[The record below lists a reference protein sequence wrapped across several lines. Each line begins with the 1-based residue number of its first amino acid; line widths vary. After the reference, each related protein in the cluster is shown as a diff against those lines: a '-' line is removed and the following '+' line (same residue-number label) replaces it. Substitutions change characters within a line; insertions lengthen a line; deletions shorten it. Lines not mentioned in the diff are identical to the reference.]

1 MDKRSLAFTLI
12 GVVFFLVYLAWANP
26 FAAFAEVGRF
36 NIGVYALA
44 VLIDQIGLLFFAASW
59 YLILR
64 AMRVNL
70 TFWGATQLSFTS
82 LFIGWLVPLPLMT
95 EMVRAYLVKDRSGSN
110 LGKALSSVLVHRS
123 YYNIAFG
130 MIIGGT
136 AIVTIASGR
145 EIPINPWVSW
155 FLITFAVLSVAVFSL
170 MLNTRVLSY
179 IYMKSPSW
187 VRRKVFDRFHDPE
200 SVEEGFQPVIE
211 DIGEAVDSLR
221 KNMGISL
228 IAFGM
233 LLFHWSAGAITAYL
247 SAEALGVHV
256 DVPTVVFAFAVVE
269 FLQQLNFFIP
279 SGIGLL
285 DAGLA
290 GAFVLAGVPLST
302 AAAISLLTRLATYWF
317 EVIVCVP
324 VALRFG
330 YKEFLAKYFAT
341 SG

>member
-1 MDKRSLAFTLI
+1 LDKRALAFTLI
-12 GVVFFLVYLAWANP
+12 GIAAFLVYLAWANP

-36 NIGVYALA
+36 NVGVYALA
-44 VLIDQIGLLFFAASW
+44 VLIDQVGLLFFAASW

-70 TFWGATQLSFTS
+70 TLWGAMQLSFTS
-82 LFIGWLVPLPLMT
+82 LFINWLVPLPLMT

-110 LGKALSSVLVHRS
+110 LGKGLSSVLVHRS

-130 MIIGGT
+130 LIIGGT
-136 AIVTIASGR
+136 ALVTIASGR
-145 EIPINPWVSW
+145 EIPINPGLCW
-155 FLITFAVLSVAVFSL
+155 FLTVFATLSVAVFSL

-179 IYMKSPSW
+179 SYKKSPAW
-187 VRRKVFDRFHDPE
+187 VRQRLFDRFHDPE
-200 SVEEGFQPVIE
+200 SVEEGFKPVIA
-211 DIGEAVDSLR
+211 DIGEAVGSLR
-221 KNMGISL
+221 ANMGINF

-247 SAEALGVHV
+247 SAEALGVHL

-290 GAFVLAGVPLST
+290 GVFVLAGVPLSM

-317 EVIVCVP
+317 EVVICAP
-324 VALRFG
+324 IAFSFG
-330 YKEFLAKYFAT
+330 YKEFLAKYFA
-341 SG
+341 SGG

>member
-12 GVVFFLVYLAWANP
+12 GVAFFLVYLAWTNP

-36 NIGVYALA
+36 NVGVYALA

-200 SVEEGFQPVIE
+200 SVEEGFQPVID

-247 SAEALGVHV
+247 SAEALGVHL

>member
-12 GVVFFLVYLAWANP
+12 GVAFFLVYLAWANP

-221 KNMGISL
+221 KNMGINL